1 MQFSEILGLSHIKSY
16 LTTSVDRG
24 RIPHAQLF
32 VGANGSGTL
41 PMAIAYAQY
50 ILCQNVAG
58 ENTGGNPSCN
68 IKFDHLAH
76 PDLHFAYPVAT
87 NDKVKKHPTAN
98 HFAEEWRTFV
108 KENPYGSIFDWH
120 LLLGIEK
127 KQGQIGVDE
136 AMEVVKKLSLKS
148 YEGGYKVMLIWM
160 ADKLNIAASNK
171 LLKLIEEPPE
181 KTVFIL
187 ITEKE
192 EHIIQTIRS
201 RCQSLHFPALG
212 ELVIKEAIQKLGG
225 LSDSEAIKIAHQANG
240 DYRKALQVL
249 QHDNSNDPFEDWF
262 IQWVR
267 TAFRAKGN
275 KSAVNELI
283 QWSES
288 IATSGRETQKKF
300 LGYCLDFFRQ
310 AMLLNYGAKDLVFLE
325 PKTSGFKLDKFAPF
339 VHGAN
344 IMEIST
350 EIQDAIYHI
359 ERNGNAKIILT
370 DLSIKLTRLLH
381 KKSAPISNGDT
392 NT

>member
-1 MQFSEILGLSHIKSY
+1 MLFSEILGLTHIKSY
-16 LTTSVDRG
+16 LTTSVNRS

-50 ILCQNVAG
+50 ILCQNKGG
-58 ENTGGNPSCN
+58 ENNGGIASCN
-68 IKFDHLAH
+68 VKFDHLSH

-98 HFAEEWRTFV
+98 HFAEEWRTFIQ
-108 KENPYGSIFDWH
+108 ENPYGSIFDWY
-120 LLLGIEK
+120 LSLGIEK

-136 AMEVVKKLSLKS
+136 ALDIVKKLSLKS

-160 ADKLNIAASNK
+160 ADKMNVAASNK

-192 EHIIQTIRS
+192 EQLIQTIRS
-201 RCQSLHFPALG
+201 RCQVLHFPALG
-212 ELVIKEAIQKLGG
+212 EQVIKDAIQKEGS
-225 LSDSEAIKIAHQANG
+225 LSDSEALKIAHQANG
-240 DYRKALQVL
+240 DYNKALHL
-249 QHDNSNDPFEDWF
+249 LHNDGGDEQFEDWF

-275 KSAVNELI
+275 KSAVNDLI
-283 QWSES
+283 SWSES
-288 IATSGRETQKKF
+288 IATTGRETQKKF
-300 LGYCLDFFRQ
+300 LHYCLDFFRQ
-310 AMLLNYGAKDLVFLE
+310 ALLLNYGAKDLVFLE
-325 PKTSGFKLDKFAPF
+325 PKTNGFKLENFSPF
-339 VHGAN
+339 IHGAN
-344 IMEIST
+344 IMDIDT

-381 KKSAPISNGDT
+381 KKVN
-392 NT
+392 

>member
-1 MQFSEILGLSHIKSY
+1 MLFSEILGLTHIKSY

-32 VGANGSGTL
+32 VGSSGSGTL

-50 ILCQNVAG
+50 ILCQNIEG
-58 ENTGGNPSCN
+58 ENTGGNQACN
-68 IKFDHLAH
+68 VKFNHLAH

-98 HFAEEWRTFV
+98 HFAEEWRSFV
-108 KENPYGSIFDWH
+108 KETPYGSIFDWY

-136 AMEVVKKLSLKS
+136 ALEVVKKLSLKS

-160 ADKLNIAASNK
+160 ADKMNIAASNK

-192 EHIIQTIRS
+192 EQIIQTIRS
-201 RCQSLHFPALG
+201 RCQVLHFPPLG
-212 ELVIKEAIQKLGG
+212 EQVIKDALKIAENI
-225 LSDSEAIKIAHQANG
+225 SDSEALKIAHQANG
-240 DYRKALQVL
+240 DYNKALHLLHQDGGDE
-249 QHDNSNDPFEDWF
+249 QFEDWF

-275 KSAVNELI
+275 KSAVNDLI
-283 QWSES
+283 KWSES
-288 IATSGRETQKKF
+288 IAGAGRETQKKF
-300 LGYCLDFFRQ
+300 LNYCLDFFRQ
-310 AMLLNYGAKDLVFLE
+310 ALLLNYGAEDLVFLE
-325 PKTSGFKLDKFAPF
+325 PKTNGFKLQNFAPF
-339 VHGAN
+339 IHGAN
-344 IMEIST
+344 IMDISK
-350 EIQDAIYHI
+350 ELQDAIYHI

-381 KKSAPISNGDT
+381 KKPA
-392 NT
+392 